1 MLISLKRN
9 FLGATMVLVA
19 GLLLSFISLC
29 ANAVDEYPSKTIT
42 FVLPVPPGNAGDLA
56 ARVVA
61 EKLSKNI
68 KQSVVVE
75 NRVGAGGNIGAA
87 YVAKAP
93 ADGYTVLI
101 GSSGL
106 FTTNE
111 HLYKLPFNPHTS
123 FIPVTLIYSGA
134 PFLVT
139 NAKTGP
145 TSINE
150 VLEMSRKQP
159 GKYSYAS
166 YGAGHISHILGEMF
180 KNAANIDMLH
190 IPYKNAP
197 LTDVMSGQVDLIFE
211 SPLLV
216 ATNSTRLKPLA
227 VVSAKR
233 NPKLPDVPAVAEF
246 LPGFEMTGWI
256 GAFLPEGTPE
266 VVVNRLYSELL
277 NVINS
282 DDFKRRMDDQMLDP
296 GGMSPKDF
304 AAYIIK
310 TSERVGR
317 VVKEN
322 NIKVD

>member
-1 MLISLKRN
+1 MTSTRASSI
-9 FLGATMVLVA
+9 FLSALGFCVSFFIAIPNATA
-19 GLLLSFISLC
+19 
-29 ANAVDEYPSKTIT
+29 ADDYPSKTIN

-56 ARVVA
+56 ARVLA
-61 EKLSKNI
+61 EKLSKNL
-68 KQSVVVE
+68 KQPVVVE

-93 ADGYTVLI
+93 TDGYTVLI

-134 PFLVT
+134 PLLVT
-139 NAKTGP
+139 NSKTGP
-145 TSINE
+145 ASLKE
-150 VLEMSRKQP
+150 VLEVSRKQP
-159 GKYSYAS
+159 GKYSFAS

-180 KNAANIDMLH
+180 KNAAGIDMLH
-190 IPYKNAP
+190 IPYKNSP

-216 ATNSTRLKPLA
+216 TNNAARLRPLA

-246 LPGFEMTGWI
+246 IPGFEMTGWI
-256 GAFLPEGTPE
+256 GAFVPEGTPAP
-266 VVVNRLYSELL
+266 VVTRLYAELL

-282 DDFKRRMDDQMLDP
+282 EDFKKRLDDQMLDS
-296 GGMSPKDF
+296 GGISPEDF
-304 AAYIIK
+304 AAYIAK

-317 VVKEN
+317 VVKAA

>member
-1 MLISLKRN
+1 MKFSFNKTIFVLTL
-9 FLGATMVLVA
+9 VLVA
-19 GLLLSFISLC
+19 SLFLSCISSN
-29 ANAVDEYPSKTIT
+29 ANAADEYPSKTIT

-56 ARVVA
+56 ARFLA

-87 YVAKAP
+87 YVAKAA

-123 FIPVTLIYSGA
+123 FIPVTLIFSGA

-139 NAKTGP
+139 NSKTGP
-145 TSINE
+145 ASINE

-166 YGAGHISHILGEMF
+166 YGAGHISHILGEMLQ
-180 KNAANIDMLH
+180 NAANIDMLH

-216 ATNSTRLKPLA
+216 ATNATRLRPLA
-227 VVSAKR
+227 VVSVKR
-233 NPKLPDVPAVAEF
+233 NPKLPDVPAITEF

-256 GAFLPEGTPE
+256 GAFLPEGTPDG
-266 VVVNRLYSELL
+266 VVNRLHSELL
-277 NVINS
+277 SVINS
-282 DDFKRRMDDQMLDP
+282 DDFKKRMGDQMLDP
-296 GGMSPKDF
+296 GGNSPKDF
-304 AAYIIK
+304 AAYIAK

>member
-1 MLISLKRN
+1 MLISLKSN

-19 GLLLSFISLC
+19 GLSLIFISLC
-29 ANAVDEYPSKTIT
+29 ANAADEYPSKTIT

-111 HLYKLPFNPHTS
+111 YLYKLPFNPHTS

-322 NIKVD
+322 HIKVD

>member
-1 MLISLKRN
+1 MIFFLKRN
-9 FLGATMVLVA
+9 FIGTTMALVA
-19 GLLLSFISLC
+19 GLSLSFITSC
-29 ANAVDEYPSKTIT
+29 AHAAEEYPSKTIT

-56 ARVVA
+56 ARVLA
-61 EKLSKNI
+61 EKLSKNL
-68 KQSVVVE
+68 KQSVIVE

-111 HLYKLPFNPHTS
+111 YLYKLPFNPHTS

-139 NAKTGP
+139 NSKTGP

-159 GKYSYAS
+159 GKYSFAS

-180 KNAANIDMLH
+180 KNSANIDMLH

-216 ATNSTRLKPLA
+216 STNLSRLRPLA
-227 VVSAKR
+227 VVSSKR

-304 AAYIIK
+304 AAYIAK

>member
-1 MLISLKRN
+1 
-9 FLGATMVLVA
+9 MVLVA
-19 GLLLSFISLC
+19 GLSLIFISLC
-29 ANAVDEYPSKTIT
+29 ANAADEYPSKTIT

-111 HLYKLPFNPHTS
+111 YLYKLPFNPHTS

>member
-19 GLLLSFISLC
+19 GLLLIFISLC
-29 ANAVDEYPSKTIT
+29 ANAADEYPSKTIT

-150 VLEMSRKQP
+150 VLEISRKQP

-266 VVVNRLYSELL
+266 GVVNRLHSELL
-277 NVINS
+277 SVINS
-282 DDFKRRMDDQMLDP
+282 DDFKKRMEDQMLDP
-296 GGMSPKDF
+296 GGNSPKDF

>member
-1 MLISLKRN
+1 MMFSLSRSIL
-9 FLGATMVLVA
+9 FSTLVLVA
-19 GLLLSFISLC
+19 ALSLNLIAS
-29 ANAVDEYPSKTIT
+29 NAQAADEYPSKTIT

-56 ARVVA
+56 ARLLA
-61 EKLSKNI
+61 EKLSKNL

-87 YVAKAP
+87 YAAKAP

-111 HLYKLPFNPHTS
+111 HIYKLPFNPHTS
-123 FIPVTLIYSGA
+123 FIPITLIYSGA

-139 NAKTGP
+139 NSKTGP
-145 TSINE
+145 ASIKE

-180 KNAANIDMLH
+180 KNAASIDMLH

-197 LTDVMSGQVDLIFE
+197 LTDVMSGQVDLMFE

-216 ATNSTRLKPLA
+216 TNNATRLRPLA

-233 NPKLPDVPAVAEF
+233 NPKLPDVPAIAEF

-256 GAFLPEGTPE
+256 GAFLPQGTPE
-266 VVVNRLYSELL
+266 VVVSRLHAELL

-282 DDFKRRMDDQMLDP
+282 EDFKKRMDDQMLDP
-296 GGMSPKDF
+296 GGNSPKDF
-304 AAYIIK
+304 AAYIAK

-317 VVKEN
+317 VVKES

>member
-1 MLISLKRN
+1 MTCARASSVVLSALGFAVSFLIAAPIA
-9 FLGATMVLVA
+9 FAA
-19 GLLLSFISLC
+19 
-29 ANAVDEYPSKTIT
+29 DDYPSKTIT

-56 ARVVA
+56 ARVLA
-61 EKLSKNI
+61 EKLSKNL
-68 KQSVVVE
+68 KQPVVVE

-111 HLYKLPFNPHTS
+111 HLYKLPFNPQTS

-134 PFLVT
+134 PLLVT
-139 NAKTGP
+139 NSKTGP
-145 TSINE
+145 VSLKE
-150 VLEMSRKQP
+150 VIDVSRQQP
-159 GKYSYAS
+159 GKYSFAS

-180 KNAANIDMLH
+180 KNAAGIDMLH
-190 IPYKNAP
+190 IPYKNSP

-216 ATNSTRLKPLA
+216 TNNAARLRPLA

-256 GAFLPEGTPE
+256 GAFVPAGTPAP
-266 VVVNRLYSELL
+266 VVTRLYAELL

-282 DDFKRRMDDQMLDP
+282 DDFKKRLDDQMLDP
-296 GGMSPKDF
+296 GGISPKDF
-304 AAYIIK
+304 AAYIAK

-317 VVKEN
+317 VVKAA

>member
-19 GLLLSFISLC
+19 GLSLIFISLC
-29 ANAVDEYPSKTIT
+29 ANAADEYPSKTIT

-111 HLYKLPFNPHTS
+111 YLYKLPFNPHTS

>member
-1 MLISLKRN
+1 MTCARASSVVLSALGFAVSFLIAAPIA
-9 FLGATMVLVA
+9 FAA
-19 GLLLSFISLC
+19 
-29 ANAVDEYPSKTIT
+29 DDYPSKTIT

-56 ARVVA
+56 ARVLA
-61 EKLSKNI
+61 EKLSKNL
-68 KQSVVVE
+68 KQPVVVE

-111 HLYKLPFNPHTS
+111 HLYKLPFNPQTS

-134 PFLVT
+134 PLLVT
-139 NAKTGP
+139 NSKTGP
-145 TSINE
+145 ASLKE
-150 VLEMSRKQP
+150 VIDVSRQQP
-159 GKYSYAS
+159 GKYSFAS

-180 KNAANIDMLH
+180 KNAAGIDMLH
-190 IPYKNAP
+190 IPYKNSP

-216 ATNSTRLKPLA
+216 TNNAARLRPLA

-233 NPKLPDVPAVAEF
+233 NPKLPDVPALAEF

-256 GAFLPEGTPE
+256 GAFVPAGTPAP
-266 VVVNRLYSELL
+266 VVTRLYAELL

-282 DDFKRRMDDQMLDP
+282 DDFKKRLDDQMLDP
-296 GGMSPKDF
+296 GGISPKDF
-304 AAYIIK
+304 AAYIAK

-317 VVKEN
+317 VVKAA